1 MKQIITQKNFVEK
14 LKRRN
19 EKALEYVIREYGGYV
34 KAAVNH
40 NLAGLPEEM
49 EECMD
54 DVFLDVWEH
63 IERFDAAK
71 GSFRNWIISIA
82 RFRSIDYLRRYSR
95 TCMEEDVSNY
105 ESKLARNDRIDT
117 LEQEISTETE
127 KLLEGLKE
135 GFQSKEESAKKS
147 WKIGGTRMMEIYEIL
162 NHVHSEEEYIEEDY
176 PNGLKVITNA
186 ETKLTFEIEKAITTG
201 DMVDVIWTVTY
212 PDYDAETYD
221 VDFRMRGGDL
231 YYGDQKLEE
240 TSSLILGE
248 ESDLKENQRM
258 YDNIYLI
265 PDGMELEE
273 GDVLTMKFDGL
284 NGETTHIDKSDP
296 KYADRDEADLE
307 ALYSDAVLIE
317 EADWTLEFVLQES
330 KFEPGTLDCSN
341 SAKIVEATLSE
352 RMLKFTSIGDFSLHE
367 YIKIK
372 MKDGTYL
379 DGKDFQAGGSEDYDK
394 ERQQIDFVIE
404 FSMPIDISQVEL
416 VVIGN
421 ERLPIKE

>member
-82 RFRSIDYLRRYSR
+82 RFRWIDYLRRYSR

-135 GFQSKEESAKKS
+135 EERQILLRYYAEEDDVDVLAKEYGVSSSTIYSKVSRAKK
-147 WKIGGTRMMEIYEIL
+147 KVRK
-162 NHVHSEEEYIEEDY
+162 NH
-176 PNGLKVITNA
+176 G
-186 ETKLTFEIEKAITTG
+186 
-201 DMVDVIWTVTY
+201 
-212 PDYDAETYD
+212 
-221 VDFRMRGGDL
+221 R
-231 YYGDQKLEE
+231 LEE
-240 TSSLILGE
+240 H
-248 ESDLKENQRM
+248 
-258 YDNIYLI
+258 
-265 PDGMELEE
+265 
-273 GDVLTMKFDGL
+273 V
-284 NGETTHIDKSDP
+284 
-296 KYADRDEADLE
+296 
-307 ALYSDAVLIE
+307 
-317 EADWTLEFVLQES
+317 
-330 KFEPGTLDCSN
+330 
-341 SAKIVEATLSE
+341 
-352 RMLKFTSIGDFSLHE
+352 
-367 YIKIK
+367 
-372 MKDGTYL
+372 
-379 DGKDFQAGGSEDYDK
+379 
-394 ERQQIDFVIE
+394 
-404 FSMPIDISQVEL
+404 
-416 VVIGN
+416 
-421 ERLPIKE
+421 

>member
-82 RFRSIDYLRRYSR
+82 RFHSIDYLRRYSR

-135 GFQSKEESAKKS
+135 EERQILLRYYAEEDDVDVLAKEYGVSSSTIYSKVSRAKKKVR
-147 WKIGGTRMMEIYEIL
+147 KIMEDWR
-162 NHVHSEEEYIEEDY
+162 N
-176 PNGLKVITNA
+176 
-186 ETKLTFEIEKAITTG
+186 
-201 DMVDVIWTVTY
+201 
-212 PDYDAETYD
+212 
-221 VDFRMRGGDL
+221 
-231 YYGDQKLEE
+231 
-240 TSSLILGE
+240 
-248 ESDLKENQRM
+248 M
-258 YDNIYLI
+258 YDGDIRGFKSGSFRGRIYGI
-265 PDGMELEE
+265 SRDGNSCMYPE
-273 GDVLTMKFDGL
+273 GT
-284 NGETTHIDKSDP
+284 
-296 KYADRDEADLE
+296 DEA
-307 ALYSDAVLIE
+307 S
-317 EADWTLEFVLQES
+317 
-330 KFEPGTLDCSN
+330 
-341 SAKIVEATLSE
+341 
-352 RMLKFTSIGDFSLHE
+352 
-367 YIKIK
+367 
-372 MKDGTYL
+372 
-379 DGKDFQAGGSEDYDK
+379 
-394 ERQQIDFVIE
+394 
-404 FSMPIDISQVEL
+404 
-416 VVIGN
+416 
-421 ERLPIKE
+421 